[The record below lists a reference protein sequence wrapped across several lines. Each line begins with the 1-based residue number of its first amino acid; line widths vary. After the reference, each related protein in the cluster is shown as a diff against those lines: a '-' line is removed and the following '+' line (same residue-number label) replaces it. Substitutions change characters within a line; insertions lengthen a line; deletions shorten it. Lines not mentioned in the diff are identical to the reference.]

1 MVELVDTLVSEASA
15 EKLGGSSPP
24 LRTKWSDVHRI
35 KLKNLSASQQ
45 IARSL
50 RPWRFRVY
58 GANFAAIILGI
69 VSAMLGVVIGPA
81 MFVLLDP
88 SVKSLRV
95 DSLLGPIFASM
106 AHNWIEGDVIATADL
121 YRVLPIVL
129 IGVATVKSLLT
140 FWQWYTWESLG
151 EKIAFGWRAALVDSF
166 IRVNP
171 ALRDD
176 GHVAKAEGELGG
188 LLAQDIR
195 TCRDFVV
202 HFYGGLPREGL
213 QVLFISISLAV
224 LSPKLFLI
232 FIFCVAPV
240 VGLLN
245 TLGKKLRRRA
255 TESLEENSHLGEWIQ
270 QRLLGLE
277 TIKQY
282 CTEELEIS
290 AMRVGSQRLFSG
302 FFKSARIKA
311 RTSPLIECLGV
322 MAMSLALSVA
332 FSDIAAGKIS
342 GSIAMSFFSSLAL
355 LAQAASKLGRYFNS
369 NREGIA
375 AANRI
380 FRAIDELDAAS
391 QSQVRP
397 ALGAA
402 AVPSSIRL
410 KGVEVRYGDKIA
422 VENFSFE
429 FQMGKV
435 YCLVGASGAG
445 KSSVFSAV
453 LGVRPVASGTIEY
466 HCGTSV
472 ERNTLPIVYMPQQ
485 VPVIPGKLAENVS
498 YPNIVYNQK
507 RVEASLLAVGFS
519 IEKSRMPQG
528 LETLIG
534 PGDLQLSGGQLQR
547 LQIARLAYHQA
558 PFVLVDEG
566 TSALDPELD
575 QVVLAHIRGLARAG
589 AVVIMIAHRK
599 SAVDISDELLVMENG
614 RLTMSGV
621 TNSVVNSEPFRRSF
635 EGVK

>member
-1 MVELVDTLVSEASA
+1 
-15 EKLGGSSPP
+15 LGVQVP
-24 LRTKWSDVHRI
+24 LFALKWSNVHRTKF
-35 KLKNLSASQQ
+35 KKLSASQE

-58 GANFAAIILGI
+58 CANFAAIILGL
-69 VSAMLGVVIGPA
+69 VSAILGVVIGPA
-81 MFVLLDP
+81 MLVLLDP
-88 SVKSLRV
+88 SVQSLRM

-106 AHNWIEGDVIATADL
+106 THNWFAGDAIATADL
-121 YRVLPIVL
+121 YRALPVVL
-129 IGVATVKSLLT
+129 ICVATVKSLLT

-151 EKIAFGWRAALVDSF
+151 EKIAFGWRRALVDSF
-166 IRVNP
+166 IFVNP

-176 GHVAKAEGELGG
+176 GRVAQAEGELGG

-202 HFYGGLPREGL
+202 HYYGGLPREGL
-213 QVLFISISLAV
+213 QVLFMSISLAA
-224 LSPKLFLI
+224 LSPKLFVI
-232 FIFCVAPV
+232 FLFCVAPV
-240 VGLLN
+240 VALLN

-290 AMRVGSQRLFSG
+290 AMRVGSHRLFSG
-302 FFKSARIKA
+302 FFRSARVKA

-332 FSDIAAGKIS
+332 FSDIALGKIS
-342 GSIAMSFFSSLAL
+342 GSVAMSFFSSLAL

-380 FRAIDELDAAS
+380 FRAIDELDAAA
-391 QSQVRP
+391 QSQVCPEGAMP
-397 ALGAA
+397 AAR
-402 AVPSSIRL
+402 SSIRL
-410 KGVEVRYGDKIA
+410 KGVTVRYGDKIA
-422 VENFSFE
+422 VENFNFE

-445 KSSVFSAV
+445 KSSVFNAV

-466 HCGTSV
+466 FYGPGV
-472 ERNTLPIVYMPQQ
+472 EKNTLPIVYMPQQ

-498 YPNIVYNQK
+498 YPNIVYNQE
-507 RVEASLLAVGFS
+507 RVATSLAAVGFS
-519 IEKSRMPQG
+519 IEKSRMPLG
-528 LETLIG
+528 LETLVG
-534 PGDLQLSGGQLQR
+534 PGNLQLSGGQLQR

-566 TSALDPELD
+566 TSALDPELE
-575 QVVLAHIRGLARAG
+575 QVVLAHIRDIARAG

-599 SAVDISDELLVMENG
+599 SAVDISDELLVMESG
-614 RLTMSGV
+614 RLAIAGV
-621 TNSVVNSEPFRRSF
+621 SKSVVNSEPFMRSF
-635 EGVK
+635 GGVK